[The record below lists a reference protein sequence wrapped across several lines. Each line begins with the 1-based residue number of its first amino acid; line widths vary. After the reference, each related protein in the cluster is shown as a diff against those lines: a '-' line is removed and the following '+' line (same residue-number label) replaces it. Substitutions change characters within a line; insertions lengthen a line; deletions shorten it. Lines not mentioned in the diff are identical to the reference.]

1 MGRPSKS
8 TDVLI
13 SEGKSHRTKT
23 ELDQRAE
30 AEQAALTNL
39 KMRES
44 AEVKSDPIA
53 HAEFKRVTRLLK
65 AVGKY
70 DALYESV
77 INDYCLYKSEIARY
91 MKMLEDV
98 ENDVN
103 IKSTDKYKLIMEISD
118 KIERIRKRRFDIEKE
133 NGMTIASSARN
144 IPKKVEKNV
153 NPIMAAL
160 SNE

>member
-1 MGRPSKS
+1 MARPSKS
-8 TDVLI
+8 TDVLTG
-13 SEGKSHRTKT
+13 EGKSHKTKA
-23 ELDQRAE
+23 ELKQRAE

-44 AEVKSDPIA
+44 AEVKSDPVA
-53 HAEFKRVTRLLK
+53 HEEFKRVTRLLK
-65 AVGKY
+65 AVGKN

-77 INDYCLYKSEIARY
+77 INDYCLSKSEIARY
-91 MKMLEDV
+91 MKMLEEV

-103 IKSTDKYKLIMEISD
+103 IKSADRYRLIMEISD
-118 KIERIRKRRFDIEKE
+118 KIERIRKRRVDIEKE
-133 NGMTIASSARN
+133 NGMTIASSARS
-144 IPKKVEKNV
+144 IPKRVEKNT

>member
-1 MGRPSKS
+1 MSRPSKS

-13 SEGKSHRTKT
+13 GEGRSHRTKA
-23 ELDQRAE
+23 ELKQRAE
-30 AEQAALTNL
+30 AEQAVLTNL

-44 AEVKSDPIA
+44 AEVKSDPVA
-53 HAEFKRVTRLLK
+53 HEEFKRVTRLLK

-77 INDYCLYKSEIARY
+77 INDYCIYKSEIARY
-91 MKMLEDV
+91 MKMLEEV
-98 ENDVN
+98 ENDVY
-103 IKSTDKYKLIMEISD
+103 IKSTDRYKLIMEISD

-133 NGMTIASSARN
+133 NGMTIASSARS
-144 IPKKVEKNV
+144 IPKKVEKSA